1 MQLRDEGAVALS
13 DPLGKFLPGIAYAD
27 RTLESLLS
35 HSSGMQS
42 EPPGPWWERSPG
54 VEFQELAD
62 AIDDSSAPF
71 APGETFHYTNLGYA
85 LLGEVVARLRDAS
98 WAECART
105 LVLEPLE
112 MSRTTYSPE
121 MPYAQGYSVHP
132 YAETLV
138 EEPHQDTAAMAPA
151 GQLWSTVNDLVRYA
165 EFLIAGD
172 PRVLGLRTLEEMSF
186 PRTTPPDEPA
196 AAYGLGLRLVLTDD
210 GTLVGHTGSMP
221 GFQAS
226 LFVDRARRTGAAV
239 LSNSTTGLQ
248 SDAIAPELLG
258 IVAGTREPAELSTPP
273 WRPIDDVPAEVLE
286 ILGVWHW
293 GNTGFLFTWNGHEVV
308 TSALRTGEER
318 ETFAWHDGAFVG
330 TSGYHHGERL
340 CAVRNRDG
348 TINHLVAATFVYTRT
363 PYDPRAPIP
372 GGVPR

>member
-1 MQLRDEGAVALS
+1 MDATRGLTAALGAAQVAGKLPSVAAAVVRDGEVVWTSGDPHLQYRVGSITKTITAVLVMQLRDEGAVALS

-138 EEPHQDTAAMAPA
+138 EEPHQDTGAMAPV
-151 GQLWSTVNDLVRYA
+151 S
-165 EFLIAGD
+165 
-172 PRVLGLRTLEEMSF
+172 
-186 PRTTPPDEPA
+186 
-196 AAYGLGLRLVLTDD
+196 
-210 GTLVGHTGSMP
+210 
-221 GFQAS
+221 
-226 LFVDRARRTGAAV
+226 
-239 LSNSTTGLQ
+239 
-248 SDAIAPELLG
+248 
-258 IVAGTREPAELSTPP
+258 
-273 WRPIDDVPAEVLE
+273 
-286 ILGVWHW
+286 
-293 GNTGFLFTWNGHEVV
+293 
-308 TSALRTGEER
+308 
-318 ETFAWHDGAFVG
+318 
-330 TSGYHHGERL
+330 
-340 CAVRNRDG
+340 
-348 TINHLVAATFVYTRT
+348 
-363 PYDPRAPIP
+363 
-372 GGVPR
+372 